1 MKKFAATV
9 LAALGMLAV
18 PAIASAETAY
28 TNASVN
34 LRTGPDADY
43 PRIVTLRAGQRVEIY
58 GCINDWSWCDVE
70 TGRERGWIS
79 SAYLD
84 YDYRGRRVGVSR
96 YGAEIGLPILSFI
109 LGTYWDDHYRGK
121 SWYSQRSHWENRT
134 PAHAGRVQQQK
145 NPPQQ
150 QQSPQPN
157 RAQQQG
163 KQQNKQQNKPGDPKD
178 KRDDQ
183 PPR

>member
-1 MKKFAATV
+1 MKKLAATALV
-9 LAALGMLAV
+9 ALGMLAV

-34 LRTGPDADY
+34 LRTGPDAGY

-58 GCINDWSWCDVE
+58 GCINDWSWCDVGV
-70 TGRERGWIS
+70 GRERGWIS
-79 SAYLD
+79 SGYLD

-96 YGAEIGLPILSFI
+96 YGAEIGLPVLSFV
-109 LGTYWDDHYRGK
+109 LGAYWDNHYRGK
-121 SWYSQRSHWENRT
+121 SWYSQRGHWESHP
-134 PAHAGRVQQQK
+134 PAHAGRSQ
-145 NPPQQ
+145 N
-150 QQSPQPN
+150 QPN
-157 RAQQQG
+157 RSPQQQQQG
-163 KQQNKQQNKPGDPKD
+163 KQQGKPSQQSGHPQD